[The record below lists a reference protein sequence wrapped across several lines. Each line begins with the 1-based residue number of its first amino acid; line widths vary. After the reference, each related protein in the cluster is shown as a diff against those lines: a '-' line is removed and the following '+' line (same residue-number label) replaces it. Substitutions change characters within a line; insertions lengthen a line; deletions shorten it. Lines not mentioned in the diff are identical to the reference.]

1 MLNHSTHV
9 EGLTN
14 VLAKFTARVSAD
26 ECHTV
31 VPGRMRRTRGASS
44 RGGLSFRLTTSD
56 EHGHKALA
64 RGGGAVQEVFFRTTL
79 PRDAIAAHLEAALGG
94 APRKVQL
101 AERPAADAGRAA
113 APEATVR
120 DDAAR
125 ALALVRRWRVAR
137 RTPEDPS

>member
-31 VPGRMRRTRGASS
+31 VPGRMRRARGASS

-79 PRDAIAAHLEAALGG
+79 PRDARRCARAATFWGPVRSGG
-94 APRKVQL
+94 AAV
-101 AERPAADAGRAA
+101 AA
-113 APEATVR
+113 
-120 DDAAR
+120 
-125 ALALVRRWRVAR
+125 VAKL
-137 RTPEDPS
+137 SL